1 MNDIPIAR
9 MLKDL
14 GVANPGAQQAA
25 RAALA
30 EAGVISRPNR
40 TNIAAHKAPRA
51 REALADAFLWHCG
64 SGDCRKKAAARGEP
78 LLLVEKP
85 HCRLCGGS
93 SDRAALKDLAREMA
107 AARISR
113 VLVVG
118 GTDTKSREIR
128 EASPPGIEWRFVDG
142 QTARHERYYRSGRNW
157 AEVIALW
164 GSTPLGHKVSSHF
177 DGKGDSRTVTVR
189 RRSIAAL
196 AGEIASH
203 LRTGRRS

>member
-1 MNDIPIAR
+1 MNDIPIDR
-9 MLKDL
+9 MLKSI
-14 GVANPGAQQAA
+14 GITNPGAQQAA

-40 TNIAAHKAPRA
+40 TNIAGYKESRA
-51 REALADAFLWHCG
+51 RETLSGAFLWHCG
-64 SGDCRKKAAARGEP
+64 SGDCRKKATVSAES

-93 SDRAALKDLAREMA
+93 SDRAALIDLAGQMA

-118 GTDTKSREIR
+118 GTDAKRREIL

-142 QTARHERYYRSGRNW
+142 NTARHERYYRSDRNW
-157 AEVIALW
+157 AEVIVLW

-177 DGKGDSRTVTVR
+177 DGKGDRRTITVR
-189 RRSIAAL
+189 RRGISAL
-196 AGEIASH
+196 ADGIVDH
-203 LRTGRRS
+203 LRAGRRS